1 MTSSL
6 RTTAVIISALE
17 FFTKYGKCKY
27 YCACGVG
34 QSVFISSETPLRV
47 FECYLVLR
55 RPFGINGL
63 LGYEAVAPTFH
74 VLMDYVHPAFLDAVP
89 LIVMVW
95 HPAAVLSTVKYQRKR
110 AFEK

>member
-1 MTSSL
+1 MENVN
-6 RTTAVIISALE
+6 TTVPVEI
-17 FFTKYGKCKY
+17 
-27 YCACGVG
+27 
-34 QSVFISSETPLRV
+34 SVFISSETPLRV
-47 FECYLVLR
+47 FECYLVLL

-63 LGYEAVAPTFH
+63 LGYEAVAPAFH
-74 VLMDYVHPAFLDAVP
+74 VLMDSVHPAFLDAVP